1 MNKRKL
7 LVFGLFVVLVA
18 AGFFMMR
25 QFAGMKELPPERP
38 RQISTNFVRVDE
50 VEYQEMDT
58 EVVEYGRITSS
69 QSLNLIAE
77 VGGRLFA
84 GNVTLKPGMN
94 FRKGQLL
101 CRVNDAEASLSLQAR
116 KSQFLNLIASSL
128 PDFKIDFKDVYPA
141 WQAYFES
148 IEIDQPLKPLPEI
161 TSSQVKTFLATK
173 NILSEYYSIKSG
185 EENLRKYY
193 IYAPYDG
200 SIVDVNLEVG
210 TVVSPGS
217 NIASIIRTD
226 QLELEIPVDPKEI
239 RWVQEGAEVEVSSE
253 NGSQS
258 WPGYVTRIADYLDPT
273 TQSINVYV
281 GVEAGPNSG
290 LYDGQYLRATI
301 PGSRLEKAMQIPRR
315 VLFNNDQVYV
325 VEGGVLKTRQ
335 VNVEKISQD
344 QVLISPLESN
354 GLNAG
359 DSLVVELPANAIE
372 NMRVTTTVDQG
383 TSEVKPRSQSAD
395 SESETSDTK
404 TQPAT

>member
-7 LVFGLFVVLVA
+7 LVFGLFVVVVA
-18 AGFFMMR
+18 VGFIAMR
-25 QFAGMKELPPERP
+25 QFASMKELPPERP
-38 RQISTNFVRVDE
+38 KQISTNFVRVNE
-50 VEYQEMDT
+50 VEYEEMDT

-69 QSLNLIAE
+69 QSLNMIAE

-84 GNVTLKPGMN
+84 GNVTLKPGIN

-101 CRVNDAEASLSLQAR
+101 CRINDAEASLSLQAR

-128 PDFKIDFKDVYPA
+128 PDFKIDFKEDYAA

-148 IEIDQPLKPLPEI
+148 IEMDQPLKPLPEV
-161 TSSQVKTFLATK
+161 TSSKVKTFLATK

-200 SIVDVNLEVG
+200 SIVNVNLEVG

-226 QLELEIPVDPKEI
+226 LLELEIPVDPKEI

-253 NGSQS
+253 NGAQS

-281 GVEAGPNSG
+281 GVEAEPNSG

-344 QVLISPLESN
+344 LVLISPLEAN

-359 DSLVVELPANAIE
+359 DSLVVDLPANAIE
-372 NMRVTTTVDQG
+372 NMRVTTTVDQSSSKG
-383 TSEVKPRSQSAD
+383 KPRSQSAD